1 MQFSAVTRGG
11 KRIADVGLQSWT
23 RLRRRIIP
31 AGLDDAV
38 FHLPRQGIV
47 VDDRSEPPPG
57 VTFCCVRHERLA
69 RLAPAVDLRGVGQ
82 PQLDRDMVPTL
93 PLLVAS
99 IDDGRILGRRGA
111 VIAPGGRLLANFSP
125 CLGHPDPDRHPALS
139 RYLWM
144 PRPRRVAGT
153 LIAATN
159 AGAGNYY
166 HWLIEGLQRLL
177 AARAHGNH
185 GRPLD
190 LAECTVAVSRSR
202 LPAMTESLRQLGL
215 DPARVIPVGPWT
227 SLTADRIVAATVP
240 TAALGATAA
249 TVAAVDEAFAS
260 RGLLEPAGRT
270 ASRRLVLLRRG
281 TRSLVNE
288 AELLETLEPFGF
300 EPVRLEQLSFA
311 GQRAAFAEAEAV
323 VAPHGAGLANLI
335 WRRGPC
341 RVLELFPAD
350 YLNPCFRR
358 LSAAVSENLV
368 TQGLAEEAQAMRH
381 DFLISDPPRLPGDRR
396 RQRLIADLEAV
407 RAWASGL
414 GAGASSRC
422 MQE

>member
-1 MQFSAVTRGG
+1 MHFSAVTRGG
-11 KRIADVGLQSWT
+11 KRLADFGLQSWT
-23 RLRRRIIP
+23 RLRRRIVP

-38 FHLPRQGIV
+38 FHLPRHGIA

-57 VTFCCVRHERLA
+57 VSVWCVRHERLV
-69 RLAPAVDLRGVGQ
+69 RLAPAVDLCGVGQ

-99 IDDGRILGRRGA
+99 IEDGRILGRRGA
-111 VIAPGGRLLANFSP
+111 VIARGGRLLANFSP

-144 PRPRRVAGT
+144 PPPRRVAGT
-153 LIAATN
+153 LIVATN

-177 AARAHGNH
+177 AAQAHGNH

-190 LAECTVAVSRSR
+190 LVECTVAVSRSR
-202 LPAMTESLRQLGL
+202 LPAVTECLRQLGL
-215 DPARVIPVGPWT
+215 DPVRVIPVGPWT
-227 SLTADRIVAATVP
+227 SLTADRVVAATVP

-249 TVAAVDEAFAS
+249 SVAVVDEAFAQ
-260 RGLLEPAGRT
+260 RGPHEPAGRT

-281 TRSLVNE
+281 TRSLLNE
-288 AELLETLEPFGF
+288 ADLLETLKPFGF
-300 EPVRLEQLSFA
+300 EPVRLEQLSFD
-311 GQRAAFAEAEAV
+311 GQRSVFAQAEAV
-323 VAPHGAGLANLI
+323 IAPHGAGLANLI

-341 RVLELFPAD
+341 RVLELFPAN

-368 TQGLAEEAQAMRH
+368 TQGLTEAEQAMRH
-381 DFLISDPPRLPGDRR
+381 DFLISDPPRLPDDRR

-414 GAGASSRC
+414 GAHASSGS
-422 MQE
+422 MQG